1 VTRRH
6 VIPPG
11 SDWTCGNFQKVVPK
25 WVESNRLAARILRRI
40 VSWWRHLTKS
50 WLDGE
55 LGCGIARP
63 LSDSR
68 YFQRRESTMDKRLFL
83 FVFAVVVFFRVGTVF
98 SQDQVPAPA
107 FKEGDTWLFNIARE
121 TSASSTLSTHGMYE
135 LKFTK
140 GNLKLYEVNGDQRD
154 EMTITSD
161 GPAQGLLA
169 LVGKSEQRPILKFP
183 FSVGQ
188 KWTYQYRITSPGE
201 RRPHNRSVEVN
212 VAGIETVSTSAGV
225 FKAYKLQTRES
236 WLSGRSNV
244 GGTESTYF
252 YSPDTGSMI
261 KRSTQNIRNP
271 ATVETELI
279 KFTPGN

>member
-1 VTRRH
+1 VR
-6 VIPPG
+6 
-11 SDWTCGNFQKVVPK
+11 
-25 WVESNRLAARILRRI
+25 
-40 VSWWRHLTKS
+40 
-50 WLDGE
+50 
-55 LGCGIARP
+55 
-63 LSDSR
+63 
-68 YFQRRESTMDKRLFL
+68 
-83 FVFAVVVFFRVGTVF
+83 
-98 SQDQVPAPA
+98 
-107 FKEGDTWLFNIARE
+107 
-121 TSASSTLSTHGMYE
+121 SSTLSTHGMYE

-140 GNLKLYEVNGDQRD
+140 GNLKLFDVNGDQRD

-169 LVGKSEQRPILKFP
+169 LVGKSEQRPILRFP

-188 KWTYQYRITSPGE
+188 KWTYQYKITSPGE

-212 VAGIETVSTSAGV
+212 VAGIETVSTPAGI